1 MRVSVYLGNDW
12 ELSHFNTL
20 MFVAISVMWLQRMQ
34 RALQSTCDD
43 DSQIVSQLVKLFVS
57 VEYNSYEFFSWVT
70 LQCLLTNWFNSQWK
84 KFHHKNCIFIA
95 AIFIFIPRWFPVSA
109 CSLPAQL
116 LALYCSYHPLCSMGH
131 VRTAGPCC
139 MLLQAPG
146 LCSASTRC
154 VSRLW
159 PQSCPGLRRTA
170 GCSHREPGLQ

>member
-116 LALYCSYHPLCSMGH
+116 LALYCSYHPLCSMQHGSCEHCRPVLH
-131 VRTAGPCC
+131 VAAGTRP
-139 MLLQAPG
+139 LQCERPM
-146 LCSASTRC
+146 C
-154 VSRLW
+154 VSPLA
-159 PQSCPGLRRTA
+159 PELPGA
-170 GCSHREPGLQ
+170 A